1 MVNDDGQAQ
10 DADGGPKRGRW
21 LVVLEAVFVLVAVA
35 GVALWSAPA
44 ALVLG
49 GALGVLACE
58 RALARRQGEERVPGV
73 GRGGE
78 AAGGER
84 Q

>member
-1 MVNDDGQAQ
+1 VVNDDGQAE
-10 DADGGPKRGRW
+10 DANGPERGGRW
-21 LVVLEAVFVLVAVA
+21 LVALEAVFVLVIVG
-35 GVALWSAPA
+35 GVALVHVPG

-49 GALGVLACE
+49 GVLGVLACE

>member
-1 MVNDDGQAQ
+1 VVNDDQAE
-10 DADGGPKRGRW
+10 DANSRDRAGRW
-21 LVVLEAVFVLVAVA
+21 LVILETVFVLVIVA
-35 GVALWSAPA
+35 GVALVHVPG
-44 ALVLG
+44 ALMLAGV
-49 GALGVLACE
+49 LGVLACE
-58 RALARRQGEERVPGV
+58 RALARRQAEERVPGE

>member
-1 MVNDDGQAQ
+1 MNDGQAEG
-10 DADGGPKRGRW
+10 AKGRRPRGGLW
-21 LVVLEAVFVLVAVA
+21 LVVLETLFVLVIVA
-35 GVALWSAPA
+35 GLALWSVPV
-44 ALVLG
+44 ALVVG
-49 GALGVLACE
+49 GVLGVLACE
-58 RALARRQGEERVPGV
+58 RALADRRVPGQ

>member
-1 MVNDDGQAQ
+1 MVNDDGQAE
-10 DADGGPKRGRW
+10 DAMGRPKGVRR
-21 LVVLEAVFVLVAVA
+21 LVVLEVVFVLVLVA
-35 GVALWSAPA
+35 GVALWSVPG

-49 GALGVLACE
+49 GVLGVLACE
-58 RALARRQGEERVPGV
+58 RALADRRVPGE

>member
-1 MVNDDGQAQ
+1 MVSEDQAEKEQ
-10 DADGGPKRGRW
+10 PRGGRG
-21 LVVLEAVFVLVAVA
+21 LVLLETVFVLVIVA
-35 GVALWSAPA
+35 GLALWSVPA
-44 ALVLG
+44 ALVVG
-49 GALGVLACE
+49 GVLGVLACE
-58 RALARRQGEERVPGV
+58 RALADRRVPGE